1 MVAPKSARISPGEV
15 VTSWPECS
23 PVSLKAVCLCAAWCR
38 ACEAY
43 APLFASIQPPWSA
56 RWIDIEDEAALVGD
70 VEIETFP
77 TLLLFDDEAIRF
89 AGPVRPDASTL
100 QALLRA
106 AEQGPAIAVEAPLA
120 ALVERL
126 RDDARRCCAP

>member
-1 MVAPKSARISPGEV
+1 MAG
-15 VTSWPECS
+15 
-23 PVSLKAVCLCAAWCR
+23 LQAVCLCAAWCR

-43 APLFASIQPPWSA
+43 APLFASIQPPWRA

-70 VEIETFP
+70 VDIETFP
-77 TLLLFDDEAIRF
+77 SLLLFDETTIRF
-89 AGPVRPDASTL
+89 AGPVRPDLATL

-106 AEQGPAIAVEAPLA
+106 SEQGPAIAVTAPIA
-120 ALVERL
+120 ALVQRL